1 MTTKLC
7 AMVALMATLVAST
20 RTPSAPAGTSVSVFV
35 EPVTLVLAAGMNG
48 TVERVLASA
57 GSRVSPGER
66 LIELRA
72 PELDAA
78 EAARRLEHLA
88 ADLPPAARQA
98 WIEAHRQTATAE
110 AAYVQALTDLDHH
123 PQDNALRRRVQTAG
137 QERQAVRAR
146 LAHLLDQATSADLAP
161 LVRQLRDRATLKA
174 PDSDAT
180 VELLEV
186 RPGQRVHAGQP
197 LAILT
202 LEHEYT
208 AELVLPASLRAPSQL
223 RLHFAGRTISATVGS
238 VAQRDIPFGFRKD
251 RRVASERVARLRFHS
266 SLMIAPGTP
275 ALVEWP

>member
-57 GSRVSPGER
+57 GTHVAPGER
-66 LIELRA
+66 ILELRA

-78 EAARRLEHLA
+78 EAARRLEQLA
-88 ADLPPAARQA
+88 ADLPPTARQA
-98 WIEAHRQTATAE
+98 WIEAHQQTAAAE
-110 AAYVQALTDLDHH
+110 AAYVQALTDLDRH
-123 PQDNALRRRVQTAG
+123 PQDAALRRRVTAAG
-137 QERQAVRAR
+137 QERQAVRTR
-146 LAHLLDQATSADLAP
+146 LANLLDQATTADLAP
-161 LVRQLRDRATLKA
+161 LVRQLRDRATLQA
-174 PDSDAT
+174 PDSAAT
-180 VELLEV
+180 IELLEV
-186 RPGQRVHAGQP
+186 RPGQRVTAGQP

-208 AELVLPASLRAPSQL
+208 ADLVLPPAVRAPASLR
-223 RLHFAGRTISATVGS
+223 LHFQGRTLPAAIGS
-238 VAQRDIPFGFRKD
+238 LVQRDIPFGFRKD
-251 RRVASERVARLRFHS
+251 RRVASERVARLRFRS
-266 SLMIAPGTP
+266 TLPIAPGTP